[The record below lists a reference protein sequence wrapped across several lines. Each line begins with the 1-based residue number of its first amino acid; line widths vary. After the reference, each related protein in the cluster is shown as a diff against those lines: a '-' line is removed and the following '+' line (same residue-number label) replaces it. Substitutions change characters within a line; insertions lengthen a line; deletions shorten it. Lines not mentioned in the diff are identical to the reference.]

1 MCKILQYERLVEMK
15 TTLVIMAAGIGSR
28 YGGGIKQLAT
38 VGKNGE
44 IIMDYAI
51 YDALKAGFNKVV
63 FVIRKDLEKDFKE
76 IIGNRIASVCETD
89 YVFQELDDIPV
100 GFSVGERTK
109 PWGTGQ
115 AILVCKDVVKEPF
128 AVINADDF
136 YGREAFVKLHD
147 YLVTENDVAVEDICM
162 AGYILK
168 NTLSDNGSVTRGIC
182 LVDEDNVL
190 MEIDETKDIIKV
202 ENGAAAKTDD
212 GLKELNENAYVSMNM
227 WGLKPSFFN
236 RLERGFIE
244 FLSAV
249 EPGDIK
255 SEYLLPIYIDTLIKK
270 GVAKVTLLET
280 KEKWFGMTYKEDLE
294 TVRES
299 IAELVA
305 NGTYPEKLF

>member
-1 MCKILQYERLVEMK
+1 MK

-89 YVFQELDDIPV
+89 YVFQELDDIPQ

-115 AILVCKDVVKEPF
+115 ALLVCKDVVKEPF

-136 YGREAFVKLHD
+136 YGRDAFVKIHD
-147 YLVTENDVAVEDICM
+147 FLIKGKSESVFEDVCM

-190 MEIDETKDIIKV
+190 VDINETKNIVKTPA
-202 ENGAAAKTDD
+202 GAAVKTDN
-212 GLKELNENAYVSMNM
+212 GMVELNENSFVSMNM
-227 WGLKPSFFN
+227 WGFWPTFFPM
-236 RLERGFIE
+236 LERGFVE
-244 FLSAV
+244 FLSAI
-249 EPGDIK
+249 EDGDIK
-255 SEYLLPIYIDTLIKK
+255 SEYLLPIYIDTLIKR
-270 GVAKVTLLET
+270 GNAKVQLLET
-280 KEKWFGMTYKEDLE
+280 NKKWFGMTYKEDLE

-299 IAELVA
+299 IAELIA
-305 NGTYPEKLF
+305 KGEYPEKLFD

>member
-1 MCKILQYERLVEMK
+1 MERRILSMK

-76 IIGNRIASVCETD
+76 IIGNRIAKVCETD
-89 YVFQELDDIPV
+89 YVFQELDDIPE
-100 GFSVGERTK
+100 GFVKGDRTK

-115 AILVCKDVVKEPF
+115 AILVCKDAVKEPF

-136 YGREAFVKLHD
+136 YGREAFVKLHE
-147 YLVTENDVAVEDICM
+147 YLVKETDSSVEDICM

-182 LVDEDNVL
+182 KVDENNSL
-190 MEIDETKDIIKV
+190 LEIDETKDIVKTA
-202 ENGAAAKTDD
+202 NGAAAKTDD
-212 GLKELNENAYVSMNM
+212 GLKDLDENAYVSMNM
-227 WGLKPSFFN
+227 WGLQPTFFEK
-236 RLERGFIE
+236 LEKGFVE
-244 FLSAV
+244 FLGGLKD
-249 EPGDIK
+249 GDIK
-255 SEYLLPIYIDTLIKK
+255 SEYLLPIYIDELIKK
-270 GVAKVTLLET
+270 NVAKVTLLET
-280 KEKWFGMTYKEDLE
+280 TEKWFGMTYKEDLE